1 MVNMAQKINENQV
14 VEIINSITGAY
25 FVLEYIK
32 ADGSNSG
39 KRLAQLHV
47 SEPREGIT
55 PPGQGAYKGVSAKE
69 ALANGVIKYYD
80 ANKKAD
86 DGKRAAYRS
95 CRIEGLL
102 YMKVNGVEYEV
113 IH

>member
-1 MVNMAQKINENQV
+1 MAVKINEAQV
-14 VEIINSITGAY
+14 VEIINSLTGAY
-25 FVLEYIK
+25 FTLEYIK

-47 SEPREGIT
+47 SDPRDGIT
-55 PPGQGAYKGVSAKE
+55 PPGKGAFKGVSAKE
-69 ALANGVIKYYD
+69 ALENGVIKYYD

-95 CRIEGLL
+95 CRIERLL